1 MRGHVY
7 LWFARYIKK
16 YWDKELL
23 LFLLIAVSSLGSL
36 ASPYIL
42 KLIIDDVF
50 PHKDYHLLMVL
61 LSTLIVLYV
70 VRILATYFFD
80 YLFSW
85 LSSKVVGDIRRDLF
99 GHLLHMSLSFY
110 DKNKVGEIVHKI
122 NNEVNIIEG
131 TLTKS
136 IIRLCNN
143 VVLLVGLAF
152 LLAWLNLSLFLVSL
166 AVFPFIFLTLRYFTP
181 LIRKSYEKVSEK
193 DGEINNFYSERFNC
207 IRLIK
212 SFNSYDYENKKLDGR
227 IEDIRHTK
235 LKNTIYS
242 SLNRNIASFFI
253 AMGPVLIFGW
263 GGSKVLDG
271 SMSLGALVAF
281 LQYINRLYSPSM
293 DMFYLHDELIRAGV
307 SMKQIKAIFD
317 ARTERWVQP
326 GSKTLEPIERIQI
339 HDLHFSY
346 EKKKILNGVDLVFT
360 KGRSYAIVGASGC
373 GKSTLISI
381 LTKFYRHTD
390 GTIFYNNRPV
400 NEMSISEWMEYITVV
415 QQHSYILHDTIREN
429 VVYNNGHDNKEEIE
443 LILRQVGL
451 WDIIENME
459 AGEGT
464 IVGDRGATLSG
475 GQAQRVALAR
485 AFLKRSEVVILDEAT
500 SALDSFSEE
509 KIIRFVKERYRDK
522 ISIIISHRIS
532 AVRQA
537 DEIIVLDKGR
547 IVAQGPHDWLV
558 SNCPYYVQL
567 FENQMESNYQNIS
580 AIA

>member
-1 MRGHVY
+1 MRSHVY

-50 PHKDYHLLMVL
+50 PHKDYHLLMKL

-99 GHLLHMSLSFY
+99 SHLLHMSLAFY

-131 TLTKS
+131 TLTRS
-136 IIRLCNN
+136 VIRLCNN

-166 AVFPFIFLTLRYFTP
+166 VVFPFIFVTLRYFTP

-193 DGEINNFYSERFNC
+193 EGETNNFYTERFNC

-212 SFNSYDYENKKLDGR
+212 SFNSYDYENEKLNGR
-227 IEDIRHTK
+227 IENIRHAK

-271 SMSLGALVAF
+271 SMTLGALVAF

-326 GSKTLEPIERIQI
+326 GSKVIEPVERVLI
-339 HDLHFSY
+339 HGLHFSY
-346 EKKKILNGVDLVFT
+346 EKKKILNGVDLQFV
-360 KGRSYAIVGASGC
+360 KGRSYALVGASGC

-381 LTKFYRHTD
+381 LTKFYKHSE
-390 GTIFYNNRPV
+390 GSILYNDNPV

-429 VVYNNGHDNKEEIE
+429 IVYNNRYEGPEDIE
-443 LILRQVGL
+443 PILRQVGIR
-451 WDIIENME
+451 DIIANME
-459 AGEGT
+459 AGDGT
-464 IVGDRGATLSG
+464 MIGDRGATLSG

-485 AFLKRSEVVILDEAT
+485 AFLKKSEIVILDEAT
-500 SALDSFSEE
+500 SALDSQSEE
-509 KIIRFVKERYRDK
+509 KIIRFVKDMYRDK

-537 DEIIVLDKGR
+537 DEIIVLDKGH
-547 IVAQGPHDWLV
+547 IIAKGSHDWLAA
-558 SNCPYYVQL
+558 NCEYYVRL
-567 FENQMESNYQNIS
+567 FENQMESTYQSVS

>member
-1 MRGHVY
+1 MRSHVY
-7 LWFARYIKK
+7 MWFARYIKK

-36 ASPYIL
+36 TSPYIL

-50 PHKDYHLLMVL
+50 PHKNYHLLMVL
-61 LSTLIVLYV
+61 LSATIAIYI
-70 VRILATYFFD
+70 VRIVSTYFFD

-85 LSSKVVGDIRRDLF
+85 LSSKVVADIRRDLF

-136 IIRLCNN
+136 VIRLCNN
-143 VVLLVGLAF
+143 VFLLVGLAF

-166 AVFPFIFLTLRYFTP
+166 IVFPFIFLTLRYFTP
-181 LIRKSYEKVSEK
+181 LVRKSYEKVSEK
-193 DGEINNFYSERFNC
+193 EGEINNFYTERFNC

-227 IEDIRHTK
+227 IENIRHAK

-271 SMSLGALVAF
+271 SMTLGALVAF

-307 SMKQIKAIFD
+307 SMQQVKAIFD

-326 GSKTLEPIERIQI
+326 GSKTLEPVERIQVN
-339 HDLHFSY
+339 DLHFSY
-346 EKKKILNGVDLVFT
+346 EKKNILNGVDLVFT

-381 LTKFYRHTD
+381 LTKFYRHSN
-390 GTIFYNNRPV
+390 GSIHYNDKSV
-400 NEMSISEWMEYITVV
+400 NEMSISEWMQYITVV

-429 VVYNNGHDNKEEIE
+429 IVYNNQHDKEEID
-443 LILRQVGL
+443 LILHQVGL
-451 WDIIENME
+451 RDIIENME
-459 AGEGT
+459 SGEGT
-464 IVGDRGATLSG
+464 IIGDRGVTLSG

-485 AFLKRSEVVILDEAT
+485 AFLKRSEIVILDEAT
-500 SALDSFSEE
+500 SALDSHSEE
-509 KIIRFVKERYRDK
+509 KIIRFVKEAYRDK

-547 IVAQGPHDWLV
+547 IIAQGSHDWLV
-558 SNCPYYVQL
+558 INCEYYVRL
-567 FENQMESNYQNIS
+567 FENQMESSYQNVV
-580 AIA
+580 

>member
-1 MRGHVY
+1 MRSHVY

-36 ASPYIL
+36 TSPYIL
-42 KLIIDDVF
+42 KVIIDDVF
-50 PHKDYHLLMVL
+50 PHKDYHLLMIL
-61 LSTLIVLYV
+61 LSTLIVTYV
-70 VRILATYFFD
+70 VRIVATYFFD

-85 LSSKVVGDIRRDLF
+85 LSSKVVADIRRDLF

-136 IIRLCNN
+136 VIRLCNN
-143 VVLLVGLAF
+143 VFLLVGLAF

-166 AVFPFIFLTLRYFTP
+166 IVFPFIFVTLRYFTP
-181 LIRKSYEKVSEK
+181 LVRKSYEKVSEK
-193 DGEINNFYSERFNC
+193 EGEINNFYTERFNC

-227 IEDIRHTK
+227 IENIRHAK

-271 SMSLGALVAF
+271 GMSLGALVAF

-293 DMFYLHDELIRAGV
+293 DMFYLNDELIRAGV
-307 SMKQIKAIFD
+307 SMKQVKAIFD
-317 ARTERWVQP
+317 ARTERWDQP
-326 GSKTLEPIERIQI
+326 GSIALEPVEQVHI

-346 EKKKILNGVDLVFT
+346 EKKQILNGVDLVFT

-381 LTKFYRHTD
+381 LTKFYRHSN
-390 GTIFYNNRPV
+390 GSILYNNKPV
-400 NEMSISEWMEYITVV
+400 NEMSISEWMQYITVV
-415 QQHSYILHDTIREN
+415 QQHSYILHDTILEN
-429 VVYNNGHDNKEEIE
+429 IVYNSQYDNKEEIDN
-443 LILRQVGL
+443 ILRQVGL
-451 WDIIENME
+451 RDVIENME
-459 AGEGT
+459 SGEGT
-464 IVGDRGATLSG
+464 IIGDRGATLSG

-485 AFLKRSEVVILDEAT
+485 AFLKRSEIVILDEAT
-500 SALDSFSEE
+500 SALDSHSEE
-509 KIIRFVKERYRDK
+509 KIIRFVKEVYRDK
-522 ISIIISHRIS
+522 ISIFISHRIS

-547 IVAQGPHDWLV
+547 IIAQGSHDWLV
-558 SNCPYYVQL
+558 INCEYYVRL
-567 FENQMESNYQNIS
+567 FENQMESSYQNAS